1 MILHQISQYL
11 AQVKAL
17 SEDVTNDSCKGP
29 TSTLGVSVGVT
40 WRVGTRDRSL
50 AWLHTTIVLAAARKV
65 KGWEG
70 AGRGG
75 RSRITGAVPQV
86 K

>member
-17 SEDVTNDSCKGP
+17 SEDVPNDSCKGP

-50 AWLHTTIVLAAARKV
+50 AWLHVATHNHCV
-65 KGWEG
+65 
-70 AGRGG
+70 GRRQESERVGG
-75 RSRITGAVPQV
+75 SRQGR
-86 K
+86 

>member
-17 SEDVTNDSCKGP
+17 SEDVTND
-29 TSTLGVSVGVT
+29 TLGVSVGVT

-50 AWLHTTIVLAAARKV
+50 AWLHVATHNHCV
-65 KGWEG
+65 
-70 AGRGG
+70 GR
-75 RSRITGAVPQV
+75 R
-86 K
+86 